1 MGQFLIGSIE
11 ISKVPKELFKK
22 VKKADGTEAI
32 YLNIAVS
39 ERREVGKFGETHGV
53 QFTRE
58 KDKRIENENTFF
70 GSLKVWEQ
78 TPIAVTAV
86 QIEAAPAA
94 TDTDLPF

>member
-78 TPIAVTAV
+78 TPIAVTAE